1 MVPIRRSLFSAATA
15 ATIMQQRNRMT
26 CTESIRG
33 GAGVPDPPQLLK
45 VVVVFRHGA
54 RTPVFTSIP
63 GLEDITW
70 NVCTGAKTAELPAVN
85 VTDHASP
92 GGIGPRP
99 ALAANVAKQVNYA
112 LPGGCYAGQLSDL
125 GIDQTVALGATL
137 RGENGRY
144 QADDPHA
151 ADLWVAVAV
160 AVAVVVVVVVA
171 TDVRSTNVPRCVA
184 SLRGAEGLFPTHDA
198 TAAPFAMTTLH
209 GADEYLAPNTAGRA
223 PRGAV
228 GAARESR
235 YGVG

>member
-70 NVCTGAKTAELPAVN
+70 NVCSGAKNAELPAVN

-92 GGIGPRP
+92 GG
-99 ALAANVAKQVNYA
+99 K
-112 LPGGCYAGQLSDL
+112 
-125 GIDQTVALGATL
+125 
-137 RGENGRY
+137 
-144 QADDPHA
+144 
-151 ADLWVAVAV
+151 
-160 AVAVVVVVVVA
+160 
-171 TDVRSTNVPRCVA
+171 
-184 SLRGAEGLFPTHDA
+184 
-198 TAAPFAMTTLH
+198 
-209 GADEYLAPNTAGRA
+209 
-223 PRGAV
+223 
-228 GAARESR
+228 
-235 YGVG
+235 